1 MKISESTSQVRGVLA
16 ACVAYVLWGILPVYW
31 KLIDNVSAYEILAQ
45 RVIWSFVFM
54 ILVMLFT
61 AKLKE
66 FHKDLRQI
74 FAHPKKLLGLIMAS
88 ILISINWGTYI
99 WAVNNDRI
107 LETSLGYY
115 INPLINVLLGI
126 LILRERMSFWQI
138 ISLFLASL
146 GVLNMALHFGSVP
159 WLSLVLAFT
168 FGLYGLCKKIVA
180 IGAIT
185 GIALETLLI
194 SPFALLYLGQI
205 HKTGQ
210 LAFSLSAPDTVLLLM
225 GAGVVTAVPL
235 ILFASGAKNLPLS
248 LVGLLQYISPTMGL
262 FLGVFVYHEA
272 FTSVHKVSFI
282 FIWAALV
289 IFSLAKTKSFMQ
301 LEVMLLR
308 KASLK
313 DNKSA

>member
-1 MKISESTSQVRGVLA
+1 MKITESSSHVRGVLA

-31 KLIDNVSAYEILAQ
+31 KLVDEVSAYEILAQ
-45 RVIWSFVFM
+45 RIVWSFVFM
-54 ILVMLFT
+54 IFVMLIT

-66 FHKDLRQI
+66 FRADLSQI
-74 FAHPKKLLGLIMAS
+74 ITHPKKLFGLVMAS
-88 ILISINWGTYI
+88 LLISVNWGTYI

-126 LILRERMSFWQI
+126 LILREKLSFWQI
-138 ISLFLASL
+138 ISLGLAGL
-146 GVLNMALHFGSVP
+146 GVLNMALHFGSIP

-168 FGLYGLCKKIVA
+168 FGLYGLCKKIVD

-194 SPFALLYLGQI
+194 SPFALLYLGQL
-205 HKTGQ
+205 HRTGQ
-210 LAFSLSAPDTVLLLM
+210 LAFSLTTPASSLLLM

-248 LVGLLQYISPTMGL
+248 IVGLLQYISPTMGL
-262 FLGVFVYHEA
+262 FLGVFIYHEA
-272 FTSVHKVSFI
+272 FTPVHQVSFT

-289 IFSLAKTKSFMQ
+289 IFSLAKTKYFTQ
-301 LEVMLLR
+301 LETLLLR
-308 KASLK
+308 KIPLK
-313 DNKSA
+313 GNKPA